1 MLHQKMNDIV
11 LITPPDVLN
20 NDAQSI
26 MILCASENSK
36 KIINEILTS
45 SDVHLNLYW
54 YESRF
59 DNIEWV
65 INLIKKVNIVFID
78 IDNCDSD
85 MRTFLS
91 HIIAQPNTFYL
102 TNDGVTP
109 YNLISKN
116 RVYDFVWLENFVRGT
131 NEQTR

>member
-1 MLHQKMNDIV
+1 MNDIT

-20 NDAQSI
+20 NDAYSMLI
-26 MILCASENSK
+26 VCPSEEYKILINNILSESNM
-36 KIINEILTS
+36 
-45 SDVHLNLYW
+45 HLNLYW

-59 DNIEWV
+59 DSIDWI
-65 INLIKKVNIVFID
+65 INLLKKMDVVFVD
-78 IDNCDSD
+78 IDNSDSEVR
-85 MRTFLS
+85 MFLS

-102 TNDGVTP
+102 TRDNNTP

-131 NEQTR
+131 NE

>member
-1 MLHQKMNDIV
+1 MNDIT

-20 NDAQSI
+20 NDAYSMLI
-26 MILCASENSK
+26 ICPSEEYKILINNILSESNM
-36 KIINEILTS
+36 
-45 SDVHLNLYW
+45 HLNLYW

-59 DNIEWV
+59 DSIDWI
-65 INLIKKVNIVFID
+65 INLLKKMDVVFVD
-78 IDNCDSD
+78 VDNSD
-85 MRTFLS
+85 NEVRMFLS

-102 TNDGVTP
+102 TRDNNTP

-131 NEQTR
+131 NE